1 MGRGYKNPRCRLKP
15 APTYMD
21 LRVYYQ
27 KIRKI
32 EAEIKE
38 PFIVVVSRET
48 PDGGKA
54 GLKSEVPRPLAAKL
68 IAEETA
74 APATDEEASDYRAEQ
89 EQQRIASIETE
100 ANGVADARLSRPA
113 MRPVKKP

>member
-1 MGRGYKNPRCRLKP
+1 
-15 APTYMD
+15 MD
-21 LRVYYQ
+21 LRVSYQ
-27 KIRKI
+27 KIHKI

-74 APATDEEASDYRAEQ
+74 AAATHEEASNYRAEQ
-89 EQQRIASIETE
+89 EQQRIASIEAE
-100 ANGVADARLSRPA
+100 ADGVSDARLSRA
-113 MRPVKKP
+113 AIRPVKKP